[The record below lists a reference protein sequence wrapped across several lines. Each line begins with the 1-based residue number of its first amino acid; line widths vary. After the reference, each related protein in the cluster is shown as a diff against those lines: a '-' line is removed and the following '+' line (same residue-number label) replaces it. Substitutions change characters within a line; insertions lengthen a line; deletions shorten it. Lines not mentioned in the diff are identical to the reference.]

1 MKKESLINQEK
12 ETIDSN
18 GKRYCFY
25 GRKTGKNVYQ
35 AQIQKLVEVVESQAG
50 QDLKPMWDKWQE
62 EMTK

>member
-25 GRKTGKNVYQ
+25 GRRNK
-35 AQIQKLVEVVESQAG
+35 
-50 QDLKPMWDKWQE
+50 E
-62 EMTK
+62 EIKGR